1 MASAVPKPTPPLA
14 PPSGTFAT
22 AVSSSSPFVIV
33 VLLLV
38 VVLILVLLAGEERE
52 LATLH
57 KEARVRRVA
66 LTAQGLA
73 C

>member
-14 PPSGTFAT
+14 PPNGTFAP

-33 VLLLV
+33 ILLFV
-38 VVLILVLLAGEERE
+38 VILILVLLASEQRE

-66 LTAQGLA
+66 LSAQGLA
-73 C
+73 